1 MEEMLKK
8 LRTKHTL
15 ATTLISGLFLLLLMS
30 GFFVLLFGSS
40 EIVAT
45 KSLQTALE
53 NHGNI
58 SSENGANRCVV
69 FSITNGNI
77 ECDDEI
83 KYYGDNAQL
92 IIKLAIDSE
101 NGKFEIKLEK
111 EKLYFRVMSVSE
123 NNTMI
128 YAVYDRTGDHN
139 ILVNSSLIIA
149 LLYIVSVLLI
159 SLIAYMMSER
169 ALKPVEDSFKRQRDL
184 IANASHELKTPL
196 TIISTNL
203 SVLESEPLSTVEE
216 NDRWIKSIHTQVT
229 RMNGLIQN
237 MLELSKLEQSAIPK
251 EILNL
256 SEVTEGECLAFEAVC
271 FEKGATLITEIQ
283 PNIMVLG
290 EIHALER
297 LSVILLDNA
306 IKYSGEQGKIGFR
319 LTSDGKKAKIAVMN
333 TGVPITK
340 EEAEHVFDRFY
351 RADGAR
357 ANPDNQSFGLGL
369 SIAQATVSA
378 HGGTITCYGIENKGT
393 VFEVNLPIPKKQ
405 NQKSIENKSKPKI

>member
-53 NHGNI
+53 NHGDIN
-58 SSENGANRCVV
+58 SENGANRCVV

-77 ECDDEI
+77 TCDDEI

-139 ILVNSSLIIA
+139 ILINSSLIIA
-149 LLYIVSVLLI
+149 LLYIVSVLL
-159 SLIAYMMSER
+159 
-169 ALKPVEDSFKRQRDL
+169 
-184 IANASHELKTPL
+184 
-196 TIISTNL
+196 
-203 SVLESEPLSTVEE
+203 
-216 NDRWIKSIHTQVT
+216 
-229 RMNGLIQN
+229 
-237 MLELSKLEQSAIPK
+237 
-251 EILNL
+251 
-256 SEVTEGECLAFEAVC
+256 
-271 FEKGATLITEIQ
+271 
-283 PNIMVLG
+283 
-290 EIHALER
+290 
-297 LSVILLDNA
+297 
-306 IKYSGEQGKIGFR
+306 
-319 LTSDGKKAKIAVMN
+319 
-333 TGVPITK
+333 
-340 EEAEHVFDRFY
+340 
-351 RADGAR
+351 
-357 ANPDNQSFGLGL
+357 
-369 SIAQATVSA
+369 
-378 HGGTITCYGIENKGT
+378 
-393 VFEVNLPIPKKQ
+393 
-405 NQKSIENKSKPKI
+405 